1 MKMPKKK
8 FVYIVIP
15 CEPTMKEHLMW
26 VYDSRKKAED
36 AAASLDHNSY
46 LPCRVLEREVG

>member
-1 MKMPKKK
+1 MHTKK

-15 CEPTMKEHLMW
+15 CEPDMKEHLIG

-36 AAASLDHNSY
+36 AAASLVHNSY
-46 LPCRVLEREVG
+46 LPCRVLEREVC